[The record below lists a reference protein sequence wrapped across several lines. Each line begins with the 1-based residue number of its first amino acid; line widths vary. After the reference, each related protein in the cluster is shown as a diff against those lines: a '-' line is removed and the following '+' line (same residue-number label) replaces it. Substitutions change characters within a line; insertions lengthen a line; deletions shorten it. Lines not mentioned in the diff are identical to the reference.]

1 MTHAPGLTQRLHH
14 LADVVTREAAHL
26 LQTDQRLFGPG
37 FGQPEAASLQ
47 GNVDLAERV
56 DAFVARFG
64 RLQDTLGAALLP
76 RLLEALLEP
85 TGSVLDNLNR
95 AEKLGWVRSAAD
107 GAALRLLRNRMVHE
121 YVSDAAILADALN
134 AAHAGVPDLVASAS
148 AMAARVRRMVAEK
161 PTAPRTELNE

>member
-1 MTHAPGLTQRLHH
+1 MKDITGLTQRLQH
-14 LADVVTREAAHL
+14 LAEVVSREANHL
-26 LQTDQRLFGPG
+26 AQTDRRLFGPG

-107 GAALRLLRNRMVHE
+107 WAALRLLRNRMVHE
-121 YVSDAAILADALN
+121 YVSDAEILADALN
-134 AAHAGVPDLVASAS
+134 AAHDGVPDLVAAAS
-148 AMAARVRRMVAEK
+148 AMAARVQCLVAEI
-161 PTAPRTELNE
+161 PIPSPR